1 MISALIIAR
10 DEEANIG
17 PCLDSLRG
25 LADEA
30 IVVVDSASSDST
42 EAIARERGARV
53 WVRDWQ
59 GFSATKQWGL
69 MQAKGDWVL
78 WLDADERVTPELS
91 WAIKQEI
98 DKGANFSALAF
109 PRQAFFLGRWIRHCG
124 WYPGYVTRLFR
135 SGQAHFDDKLVHEG
149 LVVDGP
155 VKRLDQ
161 PILHYTDPD
170 LDRYLVKFNRYTELA
185 ARQMHD
191 AERRFRLTDLLFR
204 PPAFFLKMYLIKAGF
219 LDGYQGFVLS
229 VLSACYVTVKYL
241 KLWERGLDSED
252 VQD

>member
-10 DEEANIG
+10 DEESNIG

-30 IVVVDSASSDST
+30 VVVVDSASSDRT

-53 WVRDWQ
+53 WVREWQ

-69 MQAKGDWVL
+69 RQAKGDWVL
-78 WLDADERVTPELS
+78 WLDADERMTPELS
-91 WAIKQEI
+91 SAIQEEI
-98 DKGANFSALAF
+98 GKEVNFSALAF

-124 WYPGYVTRLFR
+124 WYPGYVTRFFR
-135 SGQAHFDDKLVHEG
+135 PDRARFDDKLVHEG
-149 LVVDGP
+149 LLIEGP
-155 VKRLDQ
+155 VRRVAQ

-170 LDRYLVKFNRYTELA
+170 LERYLSKFNRYTELA
-185 ARQMHD
+185 ARQMHE
-191 AERRFRLTDLLFR
+191 AGRQFQLTDLLFR
-204 PPAFFLKMYLIKAGF
+204 PPAFFLKMYIIKAGF

-229 VLSACYVTVKYL
+229 ALSACYVAVKYL
-241 KLWERGLDSED
+241 KLWERGLESED
-252 VQD
+252 DQD